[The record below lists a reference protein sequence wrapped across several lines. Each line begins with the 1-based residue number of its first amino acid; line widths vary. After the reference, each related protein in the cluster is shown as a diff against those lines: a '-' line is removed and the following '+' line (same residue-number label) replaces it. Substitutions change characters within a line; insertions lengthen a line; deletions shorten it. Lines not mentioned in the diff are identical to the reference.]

1 MKKVLFL
8 LAISVGFS
16 SCFLKKNAQTTEGN
30 DIDPTKPVIM
40 ATFEHCK
47 DLKDN
52 QERTICFKEG
62 LDRHTMKH
70 FQYPEK
76 AQKAGI
82 QGRTIT
88 KLKIMADGSVRVVEV
103 KGESEILQNEAR
115 RIMEKLPKLVPAE
128 QEGKKVN
135 VYYLYPITFKLN
147 Q

>member
-1 MKKVLFL
+1 MKKIVFL
-8 LAISVGFS
+8 SVILVAFS
-16 SCFLKKNAQTTEGN
+16 SCFLSKNKASETEN
-30 DIDPTKPVIM
+30 DEIDPTKPVIM
-40 ATFEHCK
+40 VTFEHCK

-62 LDRHTMKH
+62 LDRNTIKYFH
-70 FQYPEK
+70 YPEE

-103 KGESEILQNEAR
+103 KGESEILQKEAR
-115 RIMEKLPKLVPAE
+115 RIIGKLPKLVPAE

-135 VYYLYPITFKLN
+135 TTYSYPINFKLN
-147 Q
+147 